1 MNELKLPAPVRLQAK
16 KRLRIFN
23 RLLHFFSTLY
33 PANWFNDFRE
43 IDISLEEL

>member
-1 MNELKLPAPVRLQAK
+1 MNELTLPVPARPQAK
-16 KRLRIFN
+16 KRLNIFN

-43 IDISLEEL
+43 IDISLDEL